1 MNKPHVLYRVYDAQG
16 ALLYIGIT
24 MNPGSRFA
32 QHSED
37 KPWWT
42 DVADIRV
49 EHYGSREEVL
59 AAERDAIK
67 SEHPRFNVVHN
78 IARKFDTAQ
87 AINAREN
94 QGRWCLFRDMSRRVR
109 CEQLILSYELNG
121 DPITDD
127 YLPEEITADELLNR
141 WLRNYAEDQHKPM
154 RVWWFVYGPA
164 IAEFA
169 VPYEIYQPDMPH
181 FLRYYSQPLD
191 PQTHDPVQLHE
202 LPVMDKRWDH
212 IRGDKGGFI
221 QAATGWKPRALQ
233 EWVTPAEILN
243 NYAFA
248 GRSA

>member
-16 ALLYIGIT
+16 VLLYIGIT
-24 MNPGSRFA
+24 MHPASRFA

-37 KPWWT
+37 KPWWA

-49 EHYGSREEVL
+49 EHCGSREEVL

-67 SEHPRFNVVHN
+67 CEHPRFNVVHN
-78 IARKFDTAQ
+78 RNRTAKPSQ
-87 AINAREN
+87 ATYAQENEGRLCVFTDEGGHVRREP
-94 QGRWCLFRDMSRRVR
+94 
-109 CEQLILSYELNG
+109 LILFYELNG

-127 YLPEEITADELLNR
+127 YLPDEISADQLLDR
-141 WLRNYAEDQHKPM
+141 WLRNYGKQHLKPM
-154 RVWWFVYGPA
+154 RIWWFVYG
-164 IAEFA
+164 EFA
-169 VPYEIYQPDMPH
+169 VPSGANEPDMPH
-181 FLRYYSQPLD
+181 FSRYYSQPVD
-191 PQTHDPVQLHE
+191 ACTHQPVQLHE
-202 LPVMDKRWDH
+202 LPVIDKRWDH

-243 NYAFA
+243 NYALA